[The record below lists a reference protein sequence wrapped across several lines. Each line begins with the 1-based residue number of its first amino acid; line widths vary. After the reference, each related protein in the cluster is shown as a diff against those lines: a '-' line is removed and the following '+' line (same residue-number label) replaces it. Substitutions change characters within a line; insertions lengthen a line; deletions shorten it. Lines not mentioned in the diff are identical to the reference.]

1 MWARLSAIQ
10 IGPLPLPLYIV
21 LFAVIGAASV
31 CGRLPAD
38 MVGGFAVIMILGWI
52 LGEAGMRI
60 PVLKDIGGPAIL
72 SLFVPAILIFYG
84 LINRP
89 ALDAITAVM
98 KTDNFLYLYI
108 SCLVCGSV
116 LGMNRKILVQG
127 FLRMAPLLVVGEVAT
142 VAVGVGVGLLFG
154 YAPHRTFFYIII
166 PIIGGGIGEG
176 ILPYS
181 LAMAEILARPQAAF
195 IPQLI
200 PAAMIGNL
208 TAIMISGCLKRF
220 GEKHPDYSG
229 SGLLVKTG
237 EDRELL
243 AEAGK
248 EKPVEFP
255 LMGAGLL
262 LACSF
267 FVFGGT
273 VGKFIGIPG
282 PIVMIFSAAI
292 VKYSKIM
299 PTKMEQGAYHMYR
312 FIATNLTWPLLV
324 GLGALYVPWMEV
336 AGALTPAYVTICVSA
351 VAAMWTC
358 GFFVGRMLKMYP
370 VEAAMVTGCHT
381 GLGGTGDV
389 AILSAAGRIGL
400 MPFAQAATRI
410 GGALMIVLATLLLK
424 VWH

>member
-1 MWARLSAIQ
+1 MAKLLGAK
-10 IGPLPLPLYIV
+10 IGPLPLPLYVV
-21 LFAVIGAASV
+21 LLAVIGAASA

-38 MVGGFAVIMILGWI
+38 MVGGFAVIMLLGWI
-52 LGEAGMRI
+52 LGEVGMRT
-60 PVLKDIGGPAIL
+60 PVLRDIGGPAIL
-72 SLFVPAILIFYG
+72 SLFVPAILVFHG
-84 LINRP
+84 LINQP

-127 FLRMAPLLVVGEVAT
+127 FLRMAPPLVVGEIAT
-142 VAVGVGVGLLFG
+142 AAVGVGVGLLFG
-154 YAPHRTFFYIII
+154 YTPHRTFFYIII

-181 LAMAEILARPQAAF
+181 LAMAEILARPQATF
-195 IPQLI
+195 IAQLI

-208 TAIMISGCLKRF
+208 TAIVISGGLKRF
-220 GEKHPDYSG
+220 GEKHPVYSG
-229 SGLLVKTG
+229 RGLLVKTG
-237 EDRELL
+237 EDQELL

-262 LACSF
+262 LACTF

-273 VGKFIGIPG
+273 LGKFIGIPG

-292 VKYSKIM
+292 IKYSRIM
-299 PTKMEQGAYHMYR
+299 PAKMEQGAYHMYR
-312 FIATNLTWPLLV
+312 FIAANLTWPLLV
-324 GLGALYVPWMEV
+324 GLGVLYVPWKEV
-336 AGALTPAYVTICVSA
+336 AGAFTPAYVAICVSA
-351 VAAMWTC
+351 VATMWTC